1 MADEMKTPSSLAAVP
16 VTLEASRPLNERDL
30 IPEGSIEEMDNLLNF
45 YLAVNCNVDD
55 LFGTHVETADN
66 DDYLNV
72 YANYDLDTGEV
83 AGALEM
89 TLCRSDG
96 VDIPMRCRLSDNE
109 RAMLL
114 TKMRDYCQQCGS
126 PLDEWRAEYLAEQK
140 PEAGPSAV
148 MEQTM

>member
-1 MADEMKTPSSLAAVP
+1 MADEMKAPPSLAAVP

-30 IPEGSIEEMDNLLNF
+30 IPEGNIEEMDNLLNF

-72 YANYDLDTGEV
+72 YANYDMDAGEV
-83 AGALEM
+83 AGYLDI
-89 TLCRSDG
+89 TLCRGDG
-96 VDIPMRCRLSDNE
+96 VDIPMRYRLSDDE

-114 TKMRDYCQQCGS
+114 TKMRDYCQLCGT
-126 PLDEWRAEYLAEQK
+126 PLDKWREEYLAEQQA
-140 PEAGPSAV
+140 EAGPSAV